1 MTQLYDPSIATQI
14 TEHAQNYILNFDLNS
29 LYSHTIVPAKII
41 HIDETGMQFTKQNY
55 QHFLRLNNRRRTHWV
70 DDMKTA
76 GYSYVQVQWRWGD
89 DPYPDY
95 QGWIRDNCKLGSVV
109 YRNNLFWFAYEED
122 ALAFKMSWL

>member
-1 MTQLYDPSIATQI
+1 MTQLYDPAIATQL
-14 TEHAQNYILNFDLNS
+14 TGFAQNYILNFDINS
-29 LYSHTIVPAKII
+29 LYNHTIVPAKII
-41 HIDETGMQFTKQNY
+41 HYETGMQFTKQNY

-95 QGWIRDNCKLGSVV
+95 QGWIRDNCKPGSVV
-109 YRNNLFWFAYEED
+109 YRNNLFWFAYDED
-122 ALAFKMSWL
+122 ALAFKISWL